1 LCKLRGSCGRISVR
15 VDHDTIN
22 EIEAYNCSRAGS
34 STKGSLMMPNMGTT
48 FLYCGWEMNC
58 EHLISLQCR
67 RTAAMSYLNNDPHVV
82 ERALSVRVTHRSL
95 HPVLLTE
102 APRVIPTVLRA
113 GDGVQVEVDAQTILA
128 GPFECLEDV
137 RPRDLGQERLAI
149 PDLNAP
155 VRDTMGAGE
164 YWLRNFK
171 ARQSRTADGSNSDQR
186 RRCLRNLA
194 RSTIVMAKRCVS
206 KVP

>member
-1 LCKLRGSCGRISVR
+1 MTNL
-15 VDHDTIN
+15 H
-22 EIEAYNCSRAGS
+22 
-34 STKGSLMMPNMGTT
+34 
-48 FLYCGWEMNC
+48 
-58 EHLISLQCR
+58 
-67 RTAAMSYLNNDPHVV
+67 NDPHVV
-82 ERALSVRVTHRSL
+82 ERALGVRVTHWPL
-95 HPVLLTE
+95 HPVLLTKTS
-102 APRVIPTVLRA
+102 RVVPPVLRA

-128 GPFECLEDV
+128 GPLECLEDV
-137 RPRDLGQERLAI
+137 RPGDLGQERLAI

-186 RRCLRNLA
+186 RRCLQNLA